1 MRLIIHGLI
10 HMAPLILASGSGIRA
25 QLLKNA
31 NLDFSIIKPRVDEET
46 IKQSLVFDNISPR
59 EIADALA
66 EIKAQKISA
75 KNPEALVL
83 GSDQILDF
91 EGKIISKPIDK
102 TDAFE
107 QLSKMRSKRHM
118 LWSAAVIFQGA
129 KPIWRHVGQV
139 RMYMR
144 DVSDIYLKSYIE
156 RNWDEIKHCVGAY
169 QIENEGARLFSR
181 VDGDYF
187 SVLGL
192 PLLEILNYL
201 SLRGD
206 IEG

>member
-1 MRLIIHGLI
+1 
-10 HMAPLILASGSGIRA
+10 
-25 QLLKNA
+25 
-31 NLDFSIIKPRVDEET
+31 
-46 IKQSLVFDNISPR
+46 
-59 EIADALA
+59 
-66 EIKAQKISA
+66 
-75 KNPEALVL
+75 
-83 GSDQILDF
+83 
-91 EGKIISKPIDK
+91 
-102 TDAFE
+102 
-107 QLSKMRSKRHM
+107 
-118 LWSAAVIFQGA
+118 
-129 KPIWRHVGQV
+129 VGQV

-156 RNWDEIKHCVGAY
+156 RNWDEIKHCVGSY